1 MKITIRQIVFRV
13 SIYSRVVP
21 RQNSVC
27 MGIFKTALRDKKICQ
42 ILTKDTVENLEI
54 DKSPKWVPFN
64 VVSGQIT
71 SNAPWK

>member
-1 MKITIRQIVFRV
+1 
-13 SIYSRVVP
+13 
-21 RQNSVC
+21 
-27 MGIFKTALRDKKICQ
+27 MGIFKTALRDKKIFQ

-64 VVSGQIT
+64 VVSDQIT

>member
-1 MKITIRQIVFRV
+1 
-13 SIYSRVVP
+13 
-21 RQNSVC
+21 

-42 ILTKDTVENLEI
+42 ILTKVTVENLEI

>member
-1 MKITIRQIVFRV
+1 
-13 SIYSRVVP
+13 
-21 RQNSVC
+21 

-54 DKSPKWVPFN
+54 DNSPKWVPLK
-64 VVSGQIT
+64 VVSGQIIT